1 MQLGK
6 PTLDVMAKTVFQ
18 LKGRESGK
26 VLVGPNRGV
35 DVSVVGI
42 GKGQVMVASCDPISF
57 IPSLGPR
64 DSALMSVHEV
74 ASDVATSGIA
84 PRFAMFDLNLP
95 PHVSNSLLSS
105 YWKSVHETCKS
116 LGLSIVGGHT
126 GRFEGC
132 DYSVIG
138 GAAFWTFC
146 QSDRYLTSAMASD
159 GDDLILTKT
168 AAYGATAVLSRVFP
182 RRVRRFLGPS
192 LFREAARYL
201 PRMNTVNDSLTAV
214 KVGIHGYGVTA
225 IHDVTEGGVYAAVL
239 EMANASA
246 VGGIVDVESIPV
258 SEETSQV
265 SKLFRIDPLTSLGEG
280 SLVIASRPDKT
291 KHVMDRLRSNDV
303 QATVIGQFSSRV
315 QGVRGR
321 EGNRR
326 ARIRYP
332 ARDPYWQAY
341 SRGLRK
347 GWN

>member
-1 MQLGK
+1 MRE
-6 PTLDVMAKTVFQ
+6 TVFKFRG
-18 LKGRESGK
+18 LESRK
-26 VLVGPNRGV
+26 IIVGPQPGV
-35 DVSVVGI
+35 DVSVVDI
-42 GKGQVMVASCDPISF
+42 GMGRVMIASCDPISF
-57 IPSLGPR
+57 IPSLGPKE
-64 DSALMSVHEV
+64 SARLSVNEV
-74 ASDVATSGIA
+74 ASDVATCGIG
-84 PRFAMFDLNLP
+84 PSFAMFDLNLP
-95 PHVSNSLLSS
+95 PQLSNNLLTA
-105 YWKSVHETCKS
+105 YWKSIHQSCKS
-116 LGLSIVGGHT
+116 LGLSIVGGHS

-138 GAAFWTFC
+138 GATFWTFC
-146 QSDRYLTSAMASD
+146 PSNRYLTSAMASD
-159 GDDLILTKT
+159 RDDLILTKT

-182 RRVRRFLGPS
+182 RRVRRFLGLS

-201 PRMNTVNDSLTAV
+201 PIMDTVNDSLTAV
-214 KVGIHGYGVTA
+214 KVGIHRYGVTA
-225 IHDVTEGGVYAAVL
+225 IHDVTEGGVFAAVL

-258 SEETSQV
+258 SEETLQV

-321 EGNRR
+321 EGKRR

>member
-1 MQLGK
+1 
-6 PTLDVMAKTVFQ
+6 
-18 LKGRESGK
+18 
-26 VLVGPNRGV
+26 
-35 DVSVVGI
+35 
-42 GKGQVMVASCDPISF
+42 
-57 IPSLGPR
+57 
-64 DSALMSVHEV
+64 
-74 ASDVATSGIA
+74 
-84 PRFAMFDLNLP
+84 
-95 PHVSNSLLSS
+95 
-105 YWKSVHETCKS
+105 
-116 LGLSIVGGHT
+116 
-126 GRFEGC
+126 
-132 DYSVIG
+132 
-138 GAAFWTFC
+138 
-146 QSDRYLTSAMASD
+146 
-159 GDDLILTKT
+159 
-168 AAYGATAVLSRVFP
+168 
-182 RRVRRFLGPS
+182 
-192 LFREAARYL
+192 L

-214 KVGIHGYGVTA
+214 KVGIHRYGVTA

-258 SEETSQV
+258 SEETLQV